1 MPCNGVRGRLEEVAG
16 GRLGMRWQEERC
28 EGGLLRVFLLNIPS
42 LDSSLFLRPTTAQVA
57 ATAALAEKDF
67 FFFG

>member
-1 MPCNGVRGRLEEVAG
+1 
-16 GRLGMRWQEERC
+16 MRWQEERC